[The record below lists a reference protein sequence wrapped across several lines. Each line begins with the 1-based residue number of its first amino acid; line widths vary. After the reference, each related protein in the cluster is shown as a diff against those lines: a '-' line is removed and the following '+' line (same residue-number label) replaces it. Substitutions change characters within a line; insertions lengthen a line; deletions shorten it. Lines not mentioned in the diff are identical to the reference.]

1 MLEWVAMPSSRR
13 SSQPWDQIQ
22 DSRSAGKFFTLLA
35 TREALLFFSLIN
47 FLKIYVYIWQHWV
60 FVVELGLPL
69 VAASGGYSLV
79 AKLELWVMQVQ

>member
-1 MLEWVAMPSSRR
+1 M
-13 SSQPWDQIQ
+13 
-22 DSRSAGKFFTLLA
+22 
-35 TREALLFFSLIN
+35 EALLFFSLIN
-47 FLKIYVYIWQHWV
+47 FLKIYVYFWLHWV